1 MSVMIEKSKPWY
13 REPWPWILMIMPV
26 MAVVAGSFMMW
37 LATSTEDGLVEDDYY
52 KKGLTINQTI
62 ERDQNAQS
70 LHIKAQL
77 MVGDDPTHLRLML
90 MGGELKELPRQLRLK
105 VLHPTRS
112 GLDQEVLL
120 TRRGEG
126 YYEGARKVLGAAKWR
141 LILEDMDK
149 RWRLTGVWHVPK
161 DSSVALS
168 SQG

>member
-26 MAVVAGSFMMW
+26 TAVVAGSFMMW
-37 LATSTEDGLVEDDYY
+37 LAVSTEDGLVEDDYY

-62 ERDQNAQS
+62 ERDQVAQS

-77 MVGDDPTHLRLML
+77 MVGDDPGHVRMML
-90 MGGELKELPRQLRLK
+90 QAGDLGALPQQLRLK

-120 TRRGEG
+120 TQRGEG
-126 YYEGARKVLGAAKWR
+126 YYEGGIKQLGAAKWR

-149 RWRLTGVWHVPK
+149 HWRLTGMWQVPK

-168 SQG
+168 SRG